1 MHKPFQ
7 SVRSKMVL
15 SYLAVVLVIALLFGS
30 ILYLFFSHQYSKEIR
45 INNQLSLKSTVNT
58 IESSVIQ
65 KVNQVYLSLALG
77 NAASIDLDSLKGNHS
92 KILDIEQ
99 SLKNMVQNIPIS
111 LKLFMCTIRRTT
123 SSSHPCMGYCSMR
136 HSFECMSIVGLDR
149 CDERNS
155 KKAPYGCKL
164 A

>member
-7 SVRSKMVL
+7 TVRSKMVL

-45 INNQLSLKSTVNT
+45 INNQLSLKSTVNY

-99 SLKNMVQNIPIS
+99 SLKKYGAKI
-111 LKLFMCTIRRTT
+111 TR
-123 SSSHPCMGYCSMR
+123 SH
-136 HSFECMSIVGLDR
+136 
-149 CDERNS
+149 
-155 KKAPYGCKL
+155 
-164 A
+164 